1 MYEADTRSTL
11 TRATSAAGRHDIG
24 RGANS
29 AVGNPQHRSA
39 EPSSELP
46 GIGTETE
53 ADPPQVVTVIAREN
67 TTLPNGEY
75 E

>member
-24 RGANS
+24 RAPTAPWAIRNTAPPS
-29 AVGNPQHRSA
+29 
-39 EPSSELP
+39 PSSELS
-46 GIGTETE
+46 GIGTERE

-67 TTLPNGEY
+67 PTLPNGEY